1 MFAQLWQ
8 RGKAAEMRKVVGY
21 GKSKC
26 QQLVRDEVWREGLHY
41 VTDPCG
47 ERLYNLTLLQDWV
60 ANINDPATHQK
71 ACELYY
77 ASLPSSHA

>member
-1 MFAQLWQ
+1 MFAQLWR
-8 RGKAAEMRKVVGY
+8 RGKASEMYRIVGY

-26 QQLVRDEVWREGLHY
+26 QQLVNSGVWKEGLHF
-41 VTDPCG
+41 VTDQCG
-47 ERLYNLTLLQDWV
+47 ERLYNLDLLQDWV
-60 ANINDPATHQK
+60 ANLNDPIAHQR